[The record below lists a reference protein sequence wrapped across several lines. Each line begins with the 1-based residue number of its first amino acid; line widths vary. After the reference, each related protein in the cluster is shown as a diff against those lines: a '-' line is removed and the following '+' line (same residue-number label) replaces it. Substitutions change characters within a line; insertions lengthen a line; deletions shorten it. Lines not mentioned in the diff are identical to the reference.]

1 MSNLTTNEKAHT
13 AGNGMDFNIQN
24 SEPLAIQTASNNLTH
39 TLDNRNKNVNTS
51 VLAEILNRP
60 KNQKFKG
67 KKQFNPNKLPKPQ
80 AFYARFSIAIKV
92 AGWNMA
98 KCPFHDDKHAS
109 LSVNGSHGGYV
120 CHACGAKGSLIGFY
134 MQMTNSDFKTAMTDL
149 GAYDE

>member
-1 MSNLTTNEKAHT
+1 MSYLTTNEKAHT
-13 AGNGMDFNIQN
+13 AGNGMDFDIQD
-24 SEPLAIQTASNNLTH
+24 SKQLANDTTVNNLTH
-39 TLDNRNKNVNTS
+39 TPKNRNIKVNTN

-60 KNQKFKG
+60 KKQKFKG

-80 AFYARFSIAIKV
+80 AFYARFNIAIKV

>member
-1 MSNLTTNEKAHT
+1 MDNLNIPINEKAHT
-13 AGNGMDFNIQN
+13 ATDGMDFEQQN
-24 SEPLAIQTASNNLTH
+24 SIGQQTSKH
-39 TLDNRNKNVNTS
+39 NVNQLADNGKHKTS
-51 VLAEILNRP
+51 VLAQILNRP
-60 KNQKFKG
+60 KNRKFKG

-80 AFYARFSIAIKV
+80 ALYARFSIAIKV

-134 MQMTNSDFKTAMTDL
+134 MAMTNKDFKTAMTDL